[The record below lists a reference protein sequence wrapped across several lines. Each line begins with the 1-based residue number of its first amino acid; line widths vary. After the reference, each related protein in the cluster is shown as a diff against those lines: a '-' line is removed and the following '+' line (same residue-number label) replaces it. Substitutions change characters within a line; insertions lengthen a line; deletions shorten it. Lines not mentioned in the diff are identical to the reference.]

1 MAHRLRRVPSGPEQV
16 DALTE
21 HVLAIRHLLTTV
33 DGRVQATE
41 AEVLAARHHLGVDL
55 GAQASSLTDLHG
67 RVADLERQ
75 VARLTDQLVDE
86 RSARSRGEIEI
97 GLALASLSEAVAHTS
112 SGERA
117 PGIGRSTK
125 ISVVMAVRDRADVV
139 AEAVESVVA
148 QTHDNWE
155 LLVVDDGS
163 ADDTAAVVRSVAPDD
178 PRITVID
185 GDGTGVG
192 AARNRALEAATGEVI
207 AYLDSDNWWLPTY
220 LEHVASAFAA
230 RPDARAAVA
239 AQLVVDGSTG
249 RWRVRDDRGP
259 LRDLVH
265 GNLFDLNAFAHRRAL
280 VEERGGFDVD
290 LARFGDWD
298 LVRRFLDAPPVR
310 IPYVGAVYREGRG
323 DQISRREPQAYYH
336 YLVRQ
341 KHRPAPTGGPR
352 VLVAEWHY
360 PQLTESYVQ
369 AEIDGLV
376 ALGADVAVW
385 AEDPDVPTASYPT
398 SQVVHRGRLEEA
410 LARHRPDVVLTH
422 WLHIGERYADQVG
435 AFGAPL
441 VVRGHGFDHSEEVL
455 ERLGRH
461 PAVARVH
468 LFPHFALSAP
478 DAAAEVC
485 HALPVAFDAD
495 RFHPG
500 GEPDRSLV
508 VRAGVALPTK
518 GYDDFFEVARRCPD
532 HRFVLC
538 LVPAHTRED
547 HLEEVL
553 AARERSGAPVE
564 IRVSVPRDEMA
575 QLLRGAGTYL
585 HTRGEGT
592 PVGMPISIAEAM
604 ASGCRLLVRDDD
616 ASRGYL
622 AEGGDTYTDVAGAAT
637 AIRASAEWDDER
649 WREQRRRAV
658 HRAYS
663 LFTHID
669 VAEKMLDDWRA
680 LGLVR

>member
-1 MAHRLRRVPSGPEQV
+1 M
-16 DALTE
+16 
-21 HVLAIRHLLTTV
+21 LAIRHLVSTL
-33 DGRVQATE
+33 DGRVQSTE

-55 GAQASSLTDLHG
+55 GVQAASLAELGDRL
-67 RVADLERQ
+67 VELEHQ
-75 VARLTDQLVDE
+75 VARLTDRVVDE
-86 RSARSRGEIEI
+86 HHARSRGDVEV
-97 GLALASLSEAVAHTS
+97 GLALANVSEAVALAAA
-112 SGERA
+112 GA
-117 PGIGRSTK
+117 PAPELAPSTT
-125 ISVVMAVRDRADVV
+125 ISVIMAVRDRADVV
-139 AEAVESVVA
+139 ADAVESVVA
-148 QTHDNWE
+148 QTHGNWE
-155 LLVVDDGS
+155 LVVVDDGS
-163 ADDTAAVVRSVAPDD
+163 TDDTASVVRSVAPDD

-185 GDGTGVG
+185 GDGSGVG
-192 AARNRALEAATGEVI
+192 AARNRALDAATGEVI
-207 AYLDSDNWWLPTY
+207 TYLDSDNWWLPTY
-220 LEHVASAFAA
+220 LEHVAAAFAA
-230 RPDARAAVA
+230 RPDARTAVT
-239 AQLVVDGSTG
+239 AQLVVEESTG
-249 RWRVRDDRGP
+249 RWRFRDDRRP

-265 GNLFDLNAFAHRRAL
+265 GNLFDLNSFAHRRSL
-280 VEERGGFDVD
+280 IEERGGFDVD

-310 IPYVGAVYREGRG
+310 IPYVGGVYRDGRH

-385 AEDPDVPTASYPT
+385 AEDPDEPTASYPT
-398 SQVVHRGRLEEA
+398 SQVIHRGRLEDA

-435 AFGAPL
+435 AAGAPL

-485 HALPVAFDAD
+485 HALPVAFDAE

-500 GEPDRSLV
+500 GAPDRSLV

-518 GYDDFFEVARRCPD
+518 GYDDFFEVARLCPD

-564 IRVSVPRDEMA
+564 VRVSVPRDEMA
-575 QLLRGAGTYL
+575 VLLRGAGTYL

-622 AEGGDTYTDVAGAAT
+622 ADGGDTYTDVVGAAA
-637 AIRASAEWDDER
+637 AIRASATWDDER

-658 HRAYS
+658 HRAFS
-663 LFTHID
+663 LFTHVD

-680 LGLVR
+680 HGLVR